1 MGDDEHI
8 LDIYKHL
15 QKMSGFQTQIIEEI
29 ALLKQEVQ
37 SIKRII
43 TEGLVEDTQ
52 IRGQT
57 DKLFSAIMELQ
68 QEQPNALTHRLY
80 ERERLK

>member
-8 LDIYKHL
+8 IKIHKHI
-15 QKMSGFQTQIIEEI
+15 QKLAETQQRVIDE
-29 ALLKQEVQ
+29 LVLVKQEVA

-43 TEGLVEDTQ
+43 TEGLVEDSQ
-52 IRGQT
+52 IRGHT
-57 DKLFSAIMELQ
+57 DKLFNAVMELQ

-80 ERERLK
+80 DRERLQ